1 MIAVCVAN
9 VGRCLTCMQIAEL
22 NASIRY
28 LGGMADFFK
37 EQMRDGIYV
46 NHAEMRKMKLKLD
59 RERDGNA

>member
-1 MIAVCVAN
+1 
-9 VGRCLTCMQIAEL
+9 MQIAEL

>member
-1 MIAVCVAN
+1 
-9 VGRCLTCMQIAEL
+9 MQIAEL

-28 LGGMADFFK
+28 PGGMADFFK